1 MKVIKLDLKERS
13 YKIIIKKNIFADV
26 ADNHFLKYKK
36 SKAIIIT
43 DKNVAKYYIKKL
55 ISFFKKYKIETQVV
69 IISPGEKSK
78 SLL

>member
-1 MKVIKLDLKERS
+1 MKVINLALKERS
-13 YKIIIKKNIFADV
+13 YKIIIKKNIFSDV

-55 ISFFKKYKIETQVV
+55 S
-69 IISPGEKSK
+69 IILKNIK
-78 SLL
+78 LKHKL

>member
-1 MKVIKLDLKERS
+1 MKVINLALKDRS
-13 YKIIIKKNIFADV
+13 YKIIIKKNIFTEV

-55 ISFFKKYKIETQVV
+55 IQLF
-69 IISPGEKSK
+69 
-78 SLL
+78 